1 MEEEFSDSTAALK
14 TATKIIE
21 NYEDD
26 VRVKFCHG
34 EFIINISYLF
44 TFHFSL
50 CITALLSEKKEDFPT
65 AMNGYLHCLNQCS
78 AATENKTAI
87 DGSAGADITFFK
99 ELRGEVMLRIA
110 ILKKEMGA
118 IDQSLTVCNNLV
130 VDTSFNPN
138 MRANALCFKGVLH
151 EMRGEYPASEVVF
164 RSVLQLIPGHSI
176 ALERLGRVYL
186 RYRETIP
193 AAVQCFF
200 KSVESNPSNHTSW
213 YLLGRCYMATN
224 QYTDAC
230 EAYNRA
236 VNLNP
241 NDPQVWC
248 SLGVLYYAFGQYR
261 EALGMLSRALRLDP
275 KMADAWYNVGALY
288 DMCEQ
293 PEDAQQAYLK
303 AKENGLAD
311 RFTKVGMGLN
321 PIATHTVQY
330 LQHNSGHN
338 PYTDD
343 VINANINLNGNCSH
357 DLNGPNAAPA
367 APTMHGVSE
376 MQQLH
381 DVMRPPHGMYR
392 QQQQSSQLGHLQQQY
407 HQSNSQQQ
415 LGMKPQ
421 HHIHENQQMQP
432 QPSVQVHSQLKG
444 HHQHHQQQQ
453 LRRVDDAQHYTME
466 QPSQQTEQLYNHS
479 FYNNNN
485 GSLYAQ
491 ASHHNN
497 AMMNTSLQ
505 EPNHLHQQYHHHHQ
519 QQQQQQQLGESTS
532 QHLMHLLPQHGG
544 LFFDNALD
552 TDGLEHDI
560 VDTDH

>member
-1 MEEEFSDSTAALK
+1 MVSFLL
-14 TATKIIE
+14 
-21 NYEDD
+21 N
-26 VRVKFCHG
+26 KFL
-34 EFIINISYLF
+34 FYLPVI
-44 TFHFSL
+44 FHISL
-50 CITALLSEKKEDFPT
+50 CISALLSEKKEDFPT

-78 AATENKTAI
+78 AATENKAAI
-87 DGSAGADITFFK
+87 DGTSGADITFFK

-118 IDQSLTVCNNLV
+118 LDQSLTVCNNLI

-164 RSVLQLIPGHSI
+164 RSVLQLTPGHSI

-261 EALGMLSRALRLDP
+261 EALGMLARALRLDP

-338 PYTDD
+338 PYTDNA
-343 VINANINLNGNCSH
+343 INANINLNGNISH
-357 DLNGPNAAPA
+357 RNMNGIIAAPA
-367 APTMHGVSE
+367 AHGVSE

-381 DVMRPPHGMYR
+381 DVMRPPHGMYS
-392 QQQQSSQLGHLQQQY
+392 QQQQQQQGAPLGHLQQQQY
-407 HQSNSQQQ
+407 HQSNAQQQ
-415 LGMKPQ
+415 LAMKPQ
-421 HHIHENQQMQP
+421 HHIHENQQMQS
-432 QPSVQVHSQLKG
+432 QPSQLKV
-444 HHQHHQQQQ
+444 HHQHQH
-453 LRRVDDAQHYTME
+453 LRRADDSQQYPME
-466 QPSQQTEQLYNHS
+466 QPSQQTDQLYNHS
-479 FYNNNN
+479 FYNNNTAM
-485 GSLYAQ
+485 YAQ
-491 ASHHNN
+491 ASHHSN
-497 AMMNTSLQ
+497 AMMNSSMQ
-505 EPNHLHQQYHHHHQ
+505 EPNHLHQQYHHHHH
-519 QQQQQQQLGESTS
+519 QQQQQQLGESTS
-532 QHLMHLLPQHGG
+532 QHLMHLLPQHEV

-552 TDGLEHDI
+552 TVGLENDI